1 MTGNRCE
8 RGAGGKKE
16 KNTLPNL
23 MQYKYERFFAYEG
36 LPEVAALRGTVGLP
50 RTMNMFENYP
60 FWHTFFTSLRYRTV
74 LSPKSSKKLYE
85 SGMDTIPSESIC
97 YPAKMAHGHV
107 QQLIGQGV
115 DFIFTRRWCMRRRR
129 MMRRRITSTAR
140 WLPPT
145 PR

>member
-23 MQYKYERFFAYEG
+23 MQFKYERFFAYEG
-36 LPEVAALRGTVGLP
+36 LPEVAAVRGTVGLP

-85 SGMDTIPSESIC
+85 SGMDTIPSESHLLSGENGSRAC
-97 YPAKMAHGHV
+97 AAADRPRRGLHLLPG
-107 QQLIGQGV
+107 GGV
-115 DFIFTRRWCMRRRR
+115 
-129 MMRRRITSTAR
+129 
-140 WLPPT
+140 
-145 PR
+145 